1 MTNQK
6 KWWLA
11 LLSGAIL
18 VLTFTGWWLFA
29 PPQLGG
35 QSTMVIVDG
44 NSMEPT
50 YHQGD
55 LIIIRSADFYQIGD
69 IVAYKHLQMGKYVIH
84 RIIGEELDRFILQ
97 GDNNSWTDGFQPTQA
112 EIIGKHWIQIPK
124 LGKVIAWLRKPIY
137 LSFTVS
143 LLGGV
148 LMINWFKEKNK
159 KWYRKPKNTFSLYHW
174 VNAEH
179 LGKTGEAY
187 FLTLGIFLIIAII
200 FGGIA
205 YAKPVEKN
213 IPQDV
218 FYTHNGKFQYS
229 APAPEGVYDST
240 TIQSGAPVFFK
251 LTCEIQVDYQ
261 YTLSADSFSG
271 INGSQSMTAL
281 ISDTTG
287 WKRTIPL
294 QTETAFQGNKANS
307 QAIFNVCQAAE
318 IVDGL
323 REKTGLQR
331 SEFSLAITPTTNVN
345 GMIGSST
352 LNDVFSPSLN
362 FKFNDIGLWMVSSN
376 SPGSDLSNPLTPS
389 AQGMV
394 RNWVETPET
403 MAFLGFSLPVSG
415 VRLGSTLIF
424 LVSAGLL
431 GFLMYSIE
439 KMSKSSQA
447 TGIQLRY
454 SPMIVDVQKQPPTL
468 RRGDVEVQK
477 FEDLARLAERNNSV
491 ILHKFDQDGTHTY
504 LVEEDNTLYRW
515 KCVEPLLDLNKEK
528 LNNIAAEL
536 VQSLEQGQFELF
548 YQPMVDI
555 HQQQITGVEALLR
568 WNHPELGTLPAS
580 AFIADAEETG
590 FIYQLGE
597 WVLQTACKQLREWD
611 EAGSPPIAMAI
622 NISSKQLI
630 SELPRLVK
638 RVIKEHKIKPDR
650 LQLEFSEAQ
659 LMEDMDRSMDILDA
673 LKKIGVEISIDN
685 YTGKASMANL
695 ARLRAK
701 NLKFALAMLD
711 QINDPQMNAITISSI
726 AAARSLGMAIDAVGV
741 ETEEQLWFL
750 RSHLVT
756 SAQGYLL
763 GKPISADETLQ
774 KLFSRDDKVVVYEA
788 PHFEM

>member
-11 LLSGAIL
+11 FWSGAIL
-18 VLTFTGWWLFA
+18 VVTFAGWLLFA

-35 QSTMVIVDG
+35 QATMVIVDG
-44 NSMEPT
+44 NSMEPG

-55 LIIIRSADFYQIGD
+55 LIIIRSTDVYQIGD

-84 RIIGEELDRFILQ
+84 RIIGEELNRFILQ

-112 EIIGKHWIQIPK
+112 DIIGKHWIQIPK

-137 LSFTVS
+137 LSFTAS

-148 LMINWFKEKNK
+148 LMISWFKEKNK
-159 KWYRKPKNTFSLYHW
+159 KWHRKPEKSFSVYQW
-174 VNAEH
+174 INAEH
-179 LGKTGEAY
+179 LGKSGEVY

-213 IPQDV
+213 IPQDF
-218 FYTHNGKFQYS
+218 FYTHNGKFDYS
-229 APAPEGVYDST
+229 APAPEGVYDSA
-240 TIQSGAPVFFK
+240 TIQSGSPVFFK
-251 LTCEIQVDYQ
+251 LTCDIQVDYQ
-261 YTLSADSFSG
+261 YTLTADSFSG
-271 INGSQSMTAL
+271 INGSQSMTAV
-281 ISDTTG
+281 ISDSTG

-331 SEFSLAITPTTNVN
+331 SEFSLAIMPTTKVN
-345 GMIGSST
+345 GMIGSSS
-352 LNDVFSPSLN
+352 LNDAFSPSLN

-376 SPGSDLSNPLTPS
+376 TTGSEQTNPLTPS
-389 AQGMV
+389 TQGML

-403 MAFLGFSLPVSG
+403 MAFLGLSLPVSG
-415 VRLGSTLIF
+415 VRWGSSLIF
-424 LVSAGLL
+424 LLSAGIL

-439 KMSKSSQA
+439 KMSKSSQS

-491 ILHKFDQDGTHTY
+491 ILHKFDADGTHTY
-504 LVEEDNTLYRW
+504 LVEEDNTIYRW
-515 KCVEPLLDLNKEK
+515 KCVEPMLDLKMDQLMNVK
-528 LNNIAAEL
+528 AEL
-536 VQSLEQGQFELF
+536 VQSLEEGQFELY

-555 HQQQITGVEALLR
+555 LQQQITGVEALLR

-580 AFIADAEETG
+580 AFVTDAEETG

-597 WVLQTACKQLREWD
+597 WVLHTACKQLQEWD
-611 EAGSPPIAMAI
+611 DAGTPTIAMAI

-630 SELPRLVK
+630 SELPRLIK
-638 RVIKEHKIKPDR
+638 RVIKEHKIKPHR
-650 LQLEFSEAQ
+650 IQLEFTEAQ
-659 LMEDMDRSMDILDA
+659 LVEDMDHSMVILDA

-695 ARLRAK
+695 ARLKAK

-711 QINDPQMNAITISSI
+711 HINDPQMNAITISSI

-750 RSHLVT
+750 RTHLVT

-763 GKPISADETLQ
+763 GRPISADETLQ
-774 KLFSRDDKVVVYEA
+774 KLFSIDDKVVVYEA
-788 PHFEM
+788 PQLEL